1 MSAGTLT
8 APAQKPEKLVVKDDG
23 ATGYMLD
30 TARFEQCYRI
40 ARAMA
45 SASLLPAHLTHGSN
59 KQPLPEAMIVGNC
72 FRLVNQALRWQMDP
86 FALPDETYVVSGKLG
101 YQGKLVAAVINSR
114 AGLKRPLG
122 TIYNGGKGDDLAAV
136 VFGSREEIPKEAWP
150 LLKRLAAGEDGNLY
164 TDLQEL
170 GVLCIRISVGQAK
183 TSQQMWTKDPQQKLF
198 YSGATKWARRHAP
211 EIILGVLTDDD
222 IDRMTANQPRHT
234 TVSEVTALLTD
245 SPQAGQRPAIADES
259 LTVPEGQRPTL
270 PEGVSEDGEI
280 TPWDQETIET
290 RFNACKTEAEVT
302 KLADELMQLY
312 TDKGSDVGGYEDAMK
327 TALANK
333 AKPKGK
339 GGELPLKP

>member
-8 APAQKPEKLVVKDDG
+8 TATSKPEKLVVKDDG
-23 ATGYMLD
+23 AAGYMLD

-45 SASLLPAHLTHGSN
+45 SASLLPQHLTHQN
-59 KQPLPEAMIVGNC
+59 KQPLHESMIVGNC

-101 YQGKLVAAVINSR
+101 YQGKLVAAVVNSR

-150 LLKRLAAGEDGNLY
+150 LLKKLANGEDGNLY

-222 IDRMTANQPRHT
+222 LDRIAASQPRHT
-234 TVSEVTALLTD
+234 TVSEVTAMLTD
-245 SPQAGQRPAIADES
+245 GPSPQRPAITEDP
-259 LTVPEGQRPTL
+259 LGVPDGQRP
-270 PEGVSEDGEI
+270 EGVADDGEI
-280 TPWDQETIET
+280 DEWNAEAALVRFEKCETLDDISIAFDELL
-290 RFNACKTEAEVT
+290 ALYPHKAEDIAGMEAERKIAVKQAEAAPT
-302 KLADELMQLY
+302 KKQ
-312 TDKGSDVGGYEDAMK
+312 K
-327 TALANK
+327 TIT
-333 AKPKGK
+333 
-339 GGELPLKP
+339 